1 MSGGSY
7 FEFEWAASASTWAF
21 SEDVGGGLVS
31 RGTVTLTAGTR
42 TATGHLAALVAAL
55 NAAVGVA
62 GAYTLT
68 PWAAAPTDERPSQ
81 RWSITGAG
89 GGLVSW
95 RLASPT
101 GSAALLGLSGT
112 SNSVSNVIAPN
123 TWIKGIWAP
132 PMRSFADDRR
142 YQKNRQSF
150 TQIYNRAPLIIRH
163 TRRFCR
169 NFRFTYLPGRWAR
182 GAASPNTTSAQVGVQ
197 GAFEDLWI
205 ALSTGLNVYYWSV
218 FDDSAPPT
226 GLTGSVKIAME
237 SADQAASLLECLD
250 DSAWTSYGRDAHHVM
265 FEALEVG
272 T

>member
-7 FEFEWAASASTWAF
+7 FEFEWTVAESTWAF
-21 SEDVGGGLVS
+21 SEDVGSGLVS
-31 RGTVTLTAGTR
+31 RGTVTLAAGTR
-42 TATGHLAALVAAL
+42 TTTGHLAALVEAL
-55 NAAVGVA
+55 NAAAGVVA
-62 GAYTLT
+62 TYTLT
-68 PWAAAPTDERPSQ
+68 PWAAAPQDERPSQ
-81 RWSITGAG
+81 RWAITGTWSSSLA
-89 GGLVSW
+89 W

-101 GSAALLGLSGT
+101 GSAALLGLAGT
-112 SNSVSNVIAPN
+112 SDSVSKVIAPN
-123 TWIKGIWAP
+123 TWVKGIWAP

-163 TRRFCR
+163 TNKVCR
-169 NFRFTYLPGRWAR
+169 NFRFTYLPGRWVR
-182 GAASPNTTSAQVGVQ
+182 GAGSPNADGAQVGVQ
-197 GAFEDLWI
+197 GTFEDLWI

-250 DSAWTSYGRDAHHVM
+250 DSAWASFGRDAHHVM